1 MVSSGQVNGDW
12 SSLKSILDNYNNE
25 MDGLS
30 SNWKG
35 ASYDGINQKA
45 EEFISE
51 YSGTISGEMS
61 SFANACD
68 LYEKYKTAKTN
79 MQTAQ
84 SNYNT
89 AVTNKDSSAAN
100 TYSSQVS
107 NYQNEMNSLK
117 SQIEAALTSA
127 SSTKLTATSNTASD
141 EATTSGDST
150 TTTKTGNIDMSNY
163 PTGKSKE
170 DGLARATLV
179 AKYLVENGGFTKEQ
193 AAAMV
198 GVYLDENNCDPTTYM
213 KAEKEGRGAKG
224 TGGNGYGAG
233 IASWTFVDFKNQC
246 LRDAG
251 LPENTPIENL
261 SLQQQCDMIIAMS
274 KGSNK
279 KYYDALKRCDNI
291 EDASATAVIITGDI
305 SYSKNW
311 DTHPTQA
318 EAKALSDHYGQSND
332 ARYGASEYHWNLD
345 KRRLDLAKQ
354 VYQNL

>member
-1 MVSSGQVNGDW
+1 MVSSGQINGDW
-12 SSLKSILDNYNNE
+12 GSLKSILDNYNNE
-25 MDGLS
+25 IEGLN

-35 ASYDGINQKA
+35 ASHDGISQKA

-51 YSGTISGEMS
+51 YSETIGGEMS
-61 SFANACD
+61 AFATACD
-68 LYEKYKTAKTN
+68 LYERYKSAKSN
-79 MQTAQ
+79 MQTSQ
-84 SNYNT
+84 NNYNI
-89 AVTNKDSSAAN
+89 AVSNNDSSAASN
-100 TYSSQVS
+100 YSSLVNQ
-107 NYQNEMNSLK
+107 YQTEMNNLK
-117 SQIEAALTSA
+117 AQIESSLQSA
-127 SSTKLTATSNTASD
+127 SSTKLTATSITPTDAN
-141 EATTSGDST
+141 
-150 TTTKTGNIDMSNY
+150 TKTGEATSYGNLDMSNY

-170 DGLARATLV
+170 EGFARAILV
-179 AKYLVENGGFTKEQ
+179 AKYLVEKGGFTKEQ

-251 LPENTPIENL
+251 LPENTPIETL

-274 KGSNK
+274 NGSNK
-279 KYYDALKRCDNI
+279 KYYDALRRCDNI

-305 SYSKNW
+305 AYSNNW

-318 EAKALSDHYGQSND
+318 EAKVLSDHYGQSND

-345 KRRLDLAKQ
+345 QRRLELARQ